1 MLRGNSKTTTSKHSN
16 QWSNIDVF
24 PSDTR
29 KETNKSALTTSIH
42 SVTGEPSRYNKTR
55 KTN

>member
-1 MLRGNSKTTTSKHSN
+1 MLKANSKNAISKHCN

-29 KETNKSALTTSIH
+29 RETKKSALTTSIH
-42 SVTGEPSRYNKTR
+42 SVIGGPSRCNKAR

>member
-1 MLRGNSKTTTSKHSN
+1 MLKGNSKTTTSKHSN

-24 PSDTR
+24 PSDMR

-42 SVTGEPSRYNKTR
+42 SVTGGPSSCNKTR
-55 KTN
+55 KIN